1 MSAFVELKDVRKIYH
16 MGEVEIAAAN
26 GIDFKIRKLIE
37 EYRATEREL
46 TDVKQ
51 ENQKLR
57 QVIEE
62 QTEQIKILEEQ
73 NKILKLRNTLDTTN
87 GDSTKVKLRI
97 NQLIRDIDKSI
108 DLLTKMD

>member
-1 MSAFVELKDVRKIYH
+1 MFTFNTILS
-16 MGEVEIAAAN
+16 

-57 QVIEE
+57 QIIEE

>member
-1 MSAFVELKDVRKIYH
+1 MLS
-16 MGEVEIAAAN
+16 
-26 GIDFKIRKLIE
+26 GIDFKIRKLVE

-51 ENQKLR
+51 ENQKFR

-62 QTEQIKILEEQ
+62 QAEQIKILEEQ

>member
-1 MSAFVELKDVRKIYH
+1 MFTFNTILS
-16 MGEVEIAAAN
+16 
-26 GIDFKIRKLIE
+26 GIDFKIRKLVE

-51 ENQKLR
+51 ENQKFR

-62 QTEQIKILEEQ
+62 QAEQIKILEEQ

>member
-1 MSAFVELKDVRKIYH
+1 MV
-16 MGEVEIAAAN
+16 
-26 GIDFKIRKLIE
+26 E

-51 ENQKLR
+51 ENQKFR

-62 QTEQIKILEEQ
+62 QAEQIKILEEQ

>member
-1 MSAFVELKDVRKIYH
+1 MFTFNTILS
-16 MGEVEIAAAN
+16 

-51 ENQKLR
+51 ENQKFR

-62 QTEQIKILEEQ
+62 QAEQIKILEEQ
-73 NKILKLRNTLDTTN
+73 NKIMNKSRIVGNN
-87 GDSTKVKLRI
+87 KRVK
-97 NQLIRDIDKSI
+97 KC
-108 DLLTKMD
+108 M

>member
-1 MSAFVELKDVRKIYH
+1 MFTFNTILS
-16 MGEVEIAAAN
+16 

-108 DLLTKMD
+108 DLLTKMN